1 MTEPNTIPLPPIP
14 APFEPQDLDDLIFRW
29 ESDLPIIS
37 NR

>member
-1 MTEPNTIPLPPIP
+1 MAESSSIPLPPVP
-14 APFEPQDLDDLIFRW
+14 FPFEPQDLDDLIFRW